1 MPFRVGGLV
10 VEFGRCG
17 LWFLAG
23 GCYPGCGF
31 VSVDLAVWFVQFA
44 GGGPFRGG
52 SLVLGLRAWV
62 CV

>member
-1 MPFRVGGLV
+1 MLW
-10 VEFGRCG
+10 
-17 LWFLAG
+17 LWFWAG

-31 VSVDLAVWFVQFA
+31 VSVDLAVWFDQFA

-62 CV
+62 CA